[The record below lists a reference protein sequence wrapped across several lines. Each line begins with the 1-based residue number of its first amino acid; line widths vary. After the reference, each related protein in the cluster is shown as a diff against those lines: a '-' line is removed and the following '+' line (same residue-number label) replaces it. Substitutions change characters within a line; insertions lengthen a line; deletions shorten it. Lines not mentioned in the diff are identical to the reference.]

1 VIGVPVS
8 RFCYADLIMEQ
19 IRVVYEEFKVFGK
32 ELVDKVGQLI
42 HAGNVR
48 RIILKDDKG
57 NTFMEIP
64 LTVATVGAIAAPVLA
79 GLGTIAALIA
89 KTIISS
95 LRMLL
100 ESWQNAELANVF
112 GQSIRANM
120 LAILKL
126 EGALKTLQDFDN
138 ASLLFFIGTI
148 LAWMLLGGAFIAA
161 IGGIISATYNLTART
176 FGGIEIELREGKQ

>member
-1 VIGVPVS
+1 MKKYIVQNVGIS
-8 RFCYADLIMEQ
+8 STM
-19 IRVVYEEFKVFGK
+19 KFGC
-32 ELVDKVGQLI
+32 
-42 HAGNVR
+42 
-48 RIILKDDKG
+48 
-57 NTFMEIP
+57 
-64 LTVATVGAIAAPVLA
+64 
-79 GLGTIAALIA
+79 GLGALSNFLPGLVAALIA
-89 KTIISS
+89 KTIVSS

-138 ASLLFFIGTI
+138 ASFLLFVGTI

-161 IGGIISATYNLTART
+161 IGGIISAIYNLTARS
-176 FGGIEIELREGKQ
+176 FGGIEIELREDKK

>member
-1 VIGVPVS
+1 MKKYIIQNVGVS
-8 RFCYADLIMEQ
+8 STM
-19 IRVVYEEFKVFGK
+19 KFGC
-32 ELVDKVGQLI
+32 
-42 HAGNVR
+42 
-48 RIILKDDKG
+48 
-57 NTFMEIP
+57 
-64 LTVATVGAIAAPVLA
+64 
-79 GLGTIAALIA
+79 GLGALSNFLPGLVAALIA

-138 ASLLFFIGTI
+138 ASFLFFIVTI
-148 LAWMLLGGAFIAA
+148 LAWMLLGGTFIAA
-161 IGGIISATYNLTART
+161 IGGIMSATYNLTART
-176 FGGIEIELREGKQ
+176 FGGIEIELREDKK